1 MSAKSTRN
9 KVDDLADIKG
19 LIRERPWLLPSN
31 RKLRHLE
38 GITLR
43 NLSFSQPSTP
53 KQSKTTDD
61 ELLPSTLKTPT
72 KLLAL
77 REKKLEH
84 SRSSIDLHSSSK
96 NERPLA
102 GREEP
107 GGLNKGAKL
116 NRPQIG
122 NRRRRSTLDWT
133 NAPPQVRQKKLE
145 DVAEAR
151 LADTWFSLDCDGI
164 SEPIYVSEIVGKAMN
179 FNFRFFDLNT
189 YGPWVTRRDQL
200 TIKIWARTEDTEPYR
215 PFLELQVHMRSLQFI
230 GKSLENF
237 RHPLPQNCVLLH
249 LSDGIYTSFTDL
261 PLDEPVLPAPVGPK
275 NGQSGQ
281 PTSTFDE
288 LMRLS
293 NLDNCVED
301 ALATR
306 EKLTAQINAL
316 LQKQKIDRDLIQSA
330 AQAQDSLATTQR
342 AVSIAQK
349 QIKAGQARRSEV
361 QKSLRARRDAIGSG
375 TLAQRNARSILTS
388 AREEYVEQQQ
398 LHRETQFD
406 SRGQIRRIC
415 EDLFQIYPVEPI
427 PKKTLAFTIRGLPLP
442 NATSPSSDAATTAAA
457 LGCVAHVTYLLS
469 LYTSASLPYPV
480 TANGSS
486 STIYDPVSSS
496 LQSEASRMFPLQPK
510 GTARYRFEYGV
521 FLLNTDIELLMSKQG
536 VRTVD
541 LRHTLPNLKYL
552 LTVLTSGK
560 GELPGR
566 KEGRSGLRSALQG
579 EGLDRESSTD
589 GSLLEEG
596 NDGTLSMFKSNGK
609 NSIPRIQS
617 PLGKE
622 SRRSV
627 GKG

>member
-1 MSAKSTRN
+1 MS
-9 KVDDLADIKG
+9 DLALESISTVSLALDVLVVK
-19 LIRERPWLLPSN
+19 N

-53 KQSKTTDD
+53 KQSKTIDD

-84 SRSSIDLHSSSK
+84 SRSSSDLHSSSK
-96 NERPLA
+96 NEQPLA

-107 GGLNKGAKL
+107 GGLNKSAKL

-133 NAPPQVRQKKLE
+133 NAPPQVRQKRLE

-151 LADTWFSLDCDGI
+151 LADTWFSLHCEGI
-164 SEPIYVSEIVGKAMN
+164 SEPIYVSEI
-179 FNFRFFDLNT
+179 
-189 YGPWVTRRDQL
+189 
-200 TIKIWARTEDTEPYR
+200 
-215 PFLELQVHMRSLQFI
+215 
-230 GKSLENF
+230 LENF

-261 PLDEPVLPAPVGPK
+261 PLNEPVLPAPAGPK
-275 NGQSGQ
+275 NGQSVQ

-316 LQKQKIDRDLIQSA
+316 LQKQKVDRDLIQSA

-342 AVSIAQK
+342 AVSTAQK
-349 QIKAGQARRSEV
+349 QIKAKQARRSEV

-375 TLAQRNARSILTS
+375 TLAQRNARLILTS

-398 LHRETQFD
+398 LHRETQSD

-486 STIYDPVSSS
+486 STIYDPISSS
-496 LQSEASRMFPLQPK
+496 LQSGASRVFPLQPK

-521 FLLNTDIELLMSKQG
+521 FLLNTDVELLMSKQG

-579 EGLDRESSTD
+579 EGLDRVSSTD
-589 GSLLEEG
+589 GSLMEEG
-596 NDGTLSMFKSNGK
+596 NDGTLSIFKSNGK
-609 NSIPRIQS
+609 KTIPWIQS